1 MAAAEDEDSV
11 LNNQSPSL
19 LGGVQAAK
27 LMTIGAVEAA
37 LISMICSAQK
47 PLRCSRASILYCLR
61 MERGTVIN
69 RPAQRRGTHTQ
80 GGGQTSTLWVA
91 RGSRGSNR

>member
-47 PLRCSRASILYCLR
+47 PLRCSSASILYCPLGR
-61 MERGTVIN
+61 FKVHSAMGLPRK
-69 RPAQRRGTHTQ
+69 A
-80 GGGQTSTLWVA
+80 
-91 RGSRGSNR
+91 